1 MKKLQI
7 SLLSIFFLTAMSFLF
22 QSCEGNGP
30 SSNTDTGVITLK
42 VRNTD
47 NGSTS
52 IPVGILEEKVYM
64 SSGNNFYVNNS
75 YSTSICD
82 AGRKSL
88 GAVRSVPEFG
98 WAREM
103 AVMTGHTYVV
113 KVRYDIYDIDELMRL
128 GYIVWDENENLVSQD
143 GNPIIV
149 DNGLVYYYTKIH
161 VIDYITA
168 VGGGIIG
175 ADVQYCSW
183 FPNK

>member
-1 MKKLQI
+1 MKKTQI

-22 QSCEGNGP
+22 QSCEVNGP

-42 VRNTD
+42 VRNAD

-52 IPVGILEEKVYM
+52 IPVGMLQENVYM
-64 SSGNNFYVNNS
+64 SSGNNFFVNNS
-75 YSTSICD
+75 YSRICD

-98 WAREM
+98 WAEEM
-103 AVMTGHTYVV
+103 AVMPGHTYVV
-113 KVRYDIYDIDELMRL
+113 KVRYDIEDLIRWGDVL
-128 GYIVWDENENLVSQD
+128 WDENENLVSQD

>member
-1 MKKLQI
+1 MKKLQM
-7 SLLSIFFLTAMSFLF
+7 SLLSIFLLTAVCILF
-22 QSCEGNGP
+22 PSCEENGP

-42 VRNTD
+42 MRNAD
-47 NGSTS
+47 NGSTR
-52 IPVGILEEKVYM
+52 IPVGLFSENVYM
-64 SSGNNFYVNNS
+64 NSGNNFFVNNS
-75 YSTSICD
+75 YSSICD

-98 WAREM
+98 WAEEV
-103 AVMTGHTYVV
+103 AVMLGHTYVV
-113 KVRYDIYDIDELMRL
+113 KVEYDIEELIRW
-128 GYIVWDENENLVSQD
+128 GEVVWDENENLISQD

-149 DNGLVYYYTKIH
+149 NNGLVYYYTKIH

-183 FPNK
+183 LPNK

>member
-52 IPVGILEEKVYM
+52 IPVGMINEDVYM
-64 SSGNNFYVNNS
+64 SSGNNFFVDNS
-75 YSTSICD
+75 YSSICD

-88 GAVRSVPEFG
+88 GAVRSVPELG
-98 WAREM
+98 WAEEV
-103 AVMTGHTYVV
+103 AVMPGHTYVV
-113 KVRYDIYDIDELMRL
+113 KVRYHIEELIEW

-149 DNGLVYYYTKIH
+149 DNGLFSYYYTKIH

>member
-1 MKKLQI
+1 MKKTQI

-22 QSCEGNGP
+22 QSCEVNGP

-42 VRNTD
+42 VRNAD
-47 NGSTS
+47 NGSTR
-52 IPVGILEEKVYM
+52 IPVGVLLEYVYM
-64 SSGNNFYVNNS
+64 SSGNNFFVNNS
-75 YSTSICD
+75 YSSICD

-98 WAREM
+98 WAEEV
-103 AVMTGHTYVV
+103 AVMPGHTYVV
-113 KVRYDIYDIDELMRL
+113 KVRYHIEDLIRWGDV
-128 GYIVWDENENLVSQD
+128 VWDENENLVSRD